1 MFISIVTAL
10 VTARLYPEAT
20 SPSLIALAIN
30 YTLLI
35 PIYLNWVVK
44 LGADL
49 EMYIGAVER
58 ISLYINSNDNS
69 TSYSDIDGSPC
80 ADDLMAIKP
89 TEKCKYLCVCATEW
103 GCARA
108 CVIFH
113 AYHCVFV
120 CHDNPN
126 RIDRFIW
133 GAFWHS
139 NLAEFPSLT
148 VCMSVCPLQLYTLQ
162 FI

>member
-1 MFISIVTAL
+1 MFISIVAAL
-10 VTARLYPEAT
+10 FTARLYPEAT

-89 TEKCKYLCVCATEW
+89 TEKCKYLDVTEW
-103 GCARA
+103 AWASA
-108 CVIFH
+108 CVIFR

-120 CHDNPN
+120 YVTIIQIEF
-126 RIDRFIW
+126 IDLF
-133 GAFWHS
+133 GGLFD
-139 NLAEFPSLT
+139 T
-148 VCMSVCPLQLYTLQ
+148 TT
-162 FI
+162 

>member
-1 MFISIVTAL
+1 MIVFISIVTAL
-10 VTARLYPEAT
+10 FTAKVYPEAT

-44 LGADL
+44 LFADL

-89 TEKCKYLCVCATEW
+89 TEKCKYLCTH
-103 GCARA
+103 A
-108 CVIFH
+108 CMCMCDFS
-113 AYHCVFV
+113 CVSLCFV
-120 CHDNPN
+120 C
-126 RIDRFIW
+126 
-133 GAFWHS
+133 
-139 NLAEFPSLT
+139 
-148 VCMSVCPLQLYTLQ
+148 V
-162 FI
+162 